1 MSNTSERSNKVRT
14 EKCFLT
20 LPIRRFL
27 VTFARTVSVVEEMS

>member
-1 MSNTSERSNKVRT
+1 MIKCQMLQRSNKVRT

-27 VTFARTVSVVEEMS
+27 VTFAKQFQ